1 MLFSECINI
10 ALCFNSE
17 AEAQNLSLKL
27 KEISPHIS
35 FITAPNFSDFLKA
48 ITHAPKIDC
57 FIIEEKYRD
66 CLAVEMINQL
76 KRDQKYKKSVI
87 SVFSPDIKKIDSK
100 FYELG
105 TDYIFDMSFELR
117 DVVANLKKLILKN
130 IEPVIPK
137 NYNVMVLD
145 NSPEILDVITHYLHE
160 LGHDKVDLC
169 KDIKGAKQK
178 LQINDYDLLLL
189 DWNLDDGTCLDIIE
203 FIKSKPVSTR
213 TKAAVTIVITGRNDV
228 EDIMTLL
235 RYGIKD
241 HIIKPFEFQEFV
253 DKISYALEKSSKGV

>member
-1 MLFSECINI
+1 MLLSERINI

-17 AEAQNLSLKL
+17 AEAKSLSLQL
-27 KEISPHIS
+27 KEISPHIN

-87 SVFSPDIKKIDSK
+87 SVFSTNIKKIDSR

-105 TDYIFDMSFELR
+105 TDYVFDLSFELK
-117 DVVANLKKLILKN
+117 DVVANLKKLIIKN

-145 NSPEILDVITHYLHE
+145 NSPEILDVIALHLHE

-169 KDIKGAKQK
+169 KDTKDAKQK
-178 LQINDYDLLLL
+178 LQTNDYDLLLL

-203 FIKSKPVSTR
+203 FIKNKPVSARTR
-213 TKAAVTIVITGRNDV
+213 TAVTVVITGRDDV
-228 EDIMTLL
+228 DDIMTLL

-241 HIIKPFEFQEFV
+241 HIIKPFGFQEFE
-253 DKISYALEKSSKGV
+253 DKIGYALEKNIKRI